1 MNIFQK
7 AVKRYLIDAMGA
19 MAQGLFASLL
29 IGTILNEL
37 GKVLI
42 RLTGSAFFDF
52 FVQTGKFA
60 MDGAVVGAAMAV
72 AIGWALG
79 AKGLVLF
86 SLATVGSVCNKL
98 GGAGGPL
105 SVLVIAIVAAEAGNL
120 VAGRTKVDII
130 LTPLVTILLGVFLAS
145 FLAAPIGRLA
155 MSVGQVIQW
164 ATAQHPF
171 VMGVVIAVVT
181 GCALTLPISSAA
193 LCSAFAVTGLAG
205 GAALAGCCANMV
217 GFAVISARE
226 NTPGD
231 FISQSL
237 GTSML
242 QMPNIVKNIRIWVPA
257 IIASAVGGPLATC
270 LFKLRMDG
278 EAICS
283 GMGTCGLVGPIGVLT
298 GWAKKGVTPG
308 AWEVLGLVSVVLLV
322 PAIVSMA
329 VYTPMRKL
337 GWIKV
342 GDLRLGE
349 VSVEGEQKV

>member
-7 AVKRYLIDAMGA
+7 AIKRYLIDAMGA

-37 GKVLI
+37 GKVL
-42 RLTGSAFFDF
+42 TKVSGSGVFDF

-60 MDGAVVGAAMAV
+60 MEPYVVGAAMAV
-72 AIGWALG
+72 AIGWALK

-86 SLATVGSVCNKL
+86 SLVTVGAVCNKL

-105 SVLVIAIVAAEAGNL
+105 SVLVIAIIASEAGSL
-120 VAGRTKVDII
+120 IAGRTKIDII
-130 LTPLVTILLGVFLAS
+130 LTPLVTILLGVFLGA
-145 FLAAPIGRLA
+145 FLAGPIGRGA
-155 MSVGQVIQW
+155 MSIGRIIQW

-171 VMGVVIAVVT
+171 IMGVVIAVVT

-193 LCSAFAVTGLAG
+193 LCGAFGVTGLAG
-205 GAALAGCCANMV
+205 GAALAGCCANMI
-217 GFAVISARE
+217 GFAVISAKE

-242 QMPNIVKNIRIWVPA
+242 QMPNIVKNVRIWIPA
-257 IIASAVGGPLATC
+257 IIASAVAGPIATC
-270 LFKLRMDG
+270 LFKLEMNG

-283 GMGTCGLVGPIGVLT
+283 GMGTCGLVGPIGVLS
-298 GWAKKGVTPG
+298 GWAKTGVSVG
-308 AWEVLGLVSVVLLV
+308 WWEVLALVSVVFLIPTV
-322 PAIVSMA
+322 VSLA
-329 VYTPMRKL
+329 VYAPMKKL
-337 GWIKV
+337 GWIKI
-342 GDLRLGE
+342 GDLKLGGGE
-349 VSVEGEQKV
+349 EGEE